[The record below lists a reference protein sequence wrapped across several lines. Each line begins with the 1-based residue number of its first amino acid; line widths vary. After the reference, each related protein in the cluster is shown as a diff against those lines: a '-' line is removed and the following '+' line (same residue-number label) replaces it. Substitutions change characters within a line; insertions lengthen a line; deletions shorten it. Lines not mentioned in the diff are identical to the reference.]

1 MIAAYEAVLDS
12 VCPRCEAQ
20 PGELC
25 TNPKS
30 GKTARCPCV
39 ERLRPERT

>member
-20 PGELC
+20 PGEYC
-25 TNPKS
+25 TNPRS
-30 GKTARCPCV
+30 GQTAHMPCI
-39 ERLRPERT
+39 ERLKS